1 MITRDSILECADK
14 YGVDATYVA
23 AIYERMCKAHVTCDE
38 STLDF
43 IVSTTLFSPKTHLE
57 ILRGYQMC
65 ESRIKH
71 LMNTAAYKSISV
83 LRKVWFENKLE
94 FFESALSAI
103 SRGDSYT
110 ITQQDAF
117 SEIQNTLGEIIAVYE
132 SYENE
137 LNNAGGK
144 LTWL

>member
-14 YGVDATYVA
+14 YCVDTAYVA
-23 AIYERMCKAHVTCDE
+23 AIYERMCKAYATCDE
-38 STLDF
+38 RTLDF
-43 IVSTTLFSPKTHLE
+43 IVSTTLFSPKTHLD

-71 LMNTAAYKSISV
+71 LMNTAAYKSIST

-117 SEIQNTLGEIIAVYE
+117 NEIQNTLGEIIAVYE

-137 LNNAGGK
+137 LNSAGGE